1 MSITEAER
9 FTMHAGLQEN
19 LGEEVANILMEHLPP
34 VGWADVATKHDL
46 IAFET
51 RTDMRFVS
59 LEERMSLR
67 IENLEERMN
76 LRIENLEERMN
87 LRFEKIDLRISELDK
102 RMTLQFMN
110 VDQSLGKIDESIT
123 LLTRTMWA
131 LTGLM
136 TSAVGALF
144 YVVITKL

>member
-1 MSITEAER
+1 
-9 FTMHAGLQEN
+9 MHAGLQEN

-59 LEERMSLR
+59 LEERMS
-67 IENLEERMN
+67 

>member
-76 LRIENLEERMN
+76 LR
-87 LRFEKIDLRISELDK
+87 FEKIDLRISELDK

>member
-34 VGWADVATKHDL
+34 VGWADVASKHDL

-59 LEERMSLR
+59 LEERMS
-67 IENLEERMN
+67 